1 MNELSPQN
9 PEYNKVLL
17 SYYDLVKTSILRTD
31 KEEFIGGLPITL
43 LRKHTFNLL
52 QTSKLFPRY
61 SKYTVTSK
69 VDGTRLLMFINEPDP
84 RDRSKRKIHF
94 IDRSLKIYTLSN
106 KEKYYLDSIKSPK
119 MLLDGELLFFKDKRS
134 YYYLDSLET
143 EYLSFM
149 IFDILYGPISLEIL
163 DIMRDTTPSYGSA
176 NAMAGPI
183 GGKQWPYGRRL
194 NILQKLILPTKEN
207 NKNPPLSIA
216 FCNSPFFR
224 IELKKILYIS
234 SLPIQPIYDY
244 VNKDFLDSRQVYFD
258 FLNKKSESKTLND
271 KYKQSK
277 LEFDGLIFTPID
289 TEYVTENWN
298 KFMNT
303 QYKWKPTKEQTI
315 DFYIVNTGKTEKI
328 KGQIRMFKVVEL
340 YILSRGSL
348 QLFEYEG
355 VSTGLIDSKFSIND
369 GVIAEFGYSPNI
381 KRFVFNRIRLDKNK
395 PNAFRTAQTVK
406 ESIMKPVDINLL
418 PKLYNGEDIIETAQ
432 DYLTPIQ
439 LNRLLMCTG
448 NLKLFTDDT
457 IKLFDEMIKLS
468 DRTKEAELEIR
479 IGKIRG
485 KYFNTNVSIDKFID
499 TNKLFDNLK
508 WNHQVVN
515 YVDTNNADIRT
526 RYQFIPTIGKLVKLN
541 SIKKESISKIDVDLN
556 FVSSFDIRISTAL
569 EVNNDKTVTFEDAN
583 RITEKKRISY
593 YDPNGIIRVDLTEV
607 NLVTFENGTITR
619 RGKTDY
625 QIEFE
630 ILKNEMTSVIN
641 FLKYYIDQIETT
653 WD

>member
-1 MNELSPQN
+1 MNELSPQD

-17 SYYDLVKTSILRTD
+17 SYYDLVKTSILRAD

-52 QTSKLFPRY
+52 QTSKMFPGY

-84 RDRSKRKIHF
+84 RDPSRRKIHF

-106 KEKYYLDSIKSPK
+106 KEKYYLNSIKSPK
-119 MLLDGELLFFKDKRS
+119 MLLDGELLFFKNTRS
-134 YYYLDSLET
+134 YYYLESSET

-163 DIMRDTTPSYGSA
+163 DIMRDTVPSYGSA

-194 NILQKLILPTKEN
+194 NILQKLILPSKEN
-207 NKNPPLSIA
+207 NENPPLSIA
-216 FCNSPFFR
+216 FCNSSFFR

-234 SLPIQPIYDY
+234 NLPNQPVYDY
-244 VNKDFLDSRQVYFD
+244 VNKDFLVSRQVYFD
-258 FLNKKSESKTLND
+258 FLNKKSDSKILND

-355 VSTGLIDSKFSIND
+355 ISTGLIDSKFSIND
-369 GVIAEFGYSPNI
+369 DVIAEFGYSPNI
-381 KRFVFNRIRLDKNK
+381 KRFVFNRIRLDKNR

-406 ESIMKPVDINLL
+406 ESIMNPVDINLL
-418 PKLYNGEDIIETAQ
+418 PKLYKGEDIIPVVQ

-457 IKLFDEMIKLS
+457 IRLFDEMIKLT
-468 DRTKEAELEIR
+468 DGTKDAELEIR

-515 YVDTNNADIRT
+515 YVDTNNGDIRT

-541 SIKKESISKIDVDLN
+541 SINKESISKIDVDLN

-593 YDPNGIIRVDLTEV
+593 YDPNGIIRVDLTEI
-607 NLVTFENGTITR
+607 NLASFENGAITR
-619 RGKTDY
+619 KGKTEY